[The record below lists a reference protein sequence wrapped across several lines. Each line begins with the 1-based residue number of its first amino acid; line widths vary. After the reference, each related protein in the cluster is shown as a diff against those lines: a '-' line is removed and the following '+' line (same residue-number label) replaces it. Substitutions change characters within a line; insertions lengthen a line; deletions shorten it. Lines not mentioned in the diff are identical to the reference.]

1 MITRDEKR
9 MAAMA
14 LAVMTCFATV
24 LLPGV
29 DVRADDSVPAVECAT
44 DDSQSLQQET
54 TSMTENM
61 QQTTDEL
68 QTNQELKESD
78 ADVQDGTLQALDVTS
93 QANTAE
99 SAQEEDT
106 ELAQS
111 GAAGTEN
118 GYEYAVLSDGTISIT
133 GYSGTDTNI
142 VIPDTISGKKV
153 SEIGEYAFLKN
164 DKIENVTVPKSVTS
178 LQYGSFNT
186 CANLKNI
193 TFAAGSELQKVDNL
207 AFENDKKLEKF
218 ECPQNVKSIGRMA
231 FYDCENLSEVKL
243 NDKLESIGDYAFSYS
258 GVKSVDIKDSIT
270 SLGAG
275 AFDSCK
281 QLQSV
286 KIGKGIKNIK
296 YYTFAWCEKLDKVII
311 PDNITNI
318 GAEAFYK
325 CGLTSIIIPDSV
337 TSILDNK

>member
-24 LLPGV
+24 LLSGV

-68 QTNQELKESD
+68 QTNNELKESD
-78 ADVQDGTLQALDVTS
+78 ADVQDGTLQVLDVTS

-99 SAQEEDT
+99 PAQEEDT

-111 GAAGTEN
+111 GVAGTDN
-118 GYEYAVLSDGTISIT
+118 GYEYAELSDGTVSIT

-153 SEIGEYAFLKN
+153 SEIGEYAFLCN
-164 DKIENVTVPKSVTS
+164 NKIENVTIPKSVTS
-178 LQYGSFNT
+178 LQYGAFNT

-193 TFAAGSELQKVDNL
+193 TFASGSELQKVDNCL
-207 AFENDKKLEKF
+207 L
-218 ECPQNVKSIGRMA
+218 
-231 FYDCENLSEVKL
+231 Y
-243 NDKLESIGDYAFSYS
+243 
-258 GVKSVDIKDSIT
+258 T
-270 SLGAG
+270 SPSPR
-275 AFDSCK
+275 D
-281 QLQSV
+281 
-286 KIGKGIKNIK
+286 
-296 YYTFAWCEKLDKVII
+296 
-311 PDNITNI
+311 
-318 GAEAFYK
+318 
-325 CGLTSIIIPDSV
+325 
-337 TSILDNK
+337 